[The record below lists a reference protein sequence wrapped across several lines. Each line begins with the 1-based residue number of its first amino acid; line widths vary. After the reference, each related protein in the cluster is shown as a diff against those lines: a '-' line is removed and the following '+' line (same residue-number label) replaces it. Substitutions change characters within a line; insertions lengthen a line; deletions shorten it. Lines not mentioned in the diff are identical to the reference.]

1 MYCRQK
7 DSVGFYTHLHN
18 PSISLLVLHTPH
30 CLSRYHDNGFYHRS
44 IESVY
49 HPHNNICLFAAAV
62 IMVIA
67 VCIVVSVFI
76 WLLKENAE
84 LQKLKQS
91 VTETVQSAENK
102 QLQETLE
109 KIQSQATEISDNLN
123 DYSWIGSEDE
133 GKISYLR
140 QKDDGSW
147 QVMKILIYPSL
158 SQDGYYQEYY
168 YWNNVLLFAHM

>member
-1 MYCRQK
+1 MRVLKRTDPESKDTWGVFFKKQK
-7 DSVGFYTHLHN
+7 PTKRKKKFE
-18 PSISLLVLHTPH
+18 PLL
-30 CLSRYHDNGFYHRS
+30 
-44 IESVY
+44 
-49 HPHNNICLFAAAV
+49 AAAV

-84 LQKLKQS
+84 PQKLKQS

-133 GKISYLR
+133 GKN
-140 QKDDGSW
+140 Q
-147 QVMKILIYPSL
+147 
-158 SQDGYYQEYY
+158 
-168 YWNNVLLFAHM
+168 LFAAEG